1 MLLNVVYLALICK
14 LMSIKRYDTHYVEV
28 DALSSSS
35 YRWILSSSILKEQ
48 SQVIEIKQTNNQTTM
63 RYWKNKEFMRKAPYR

>member
-1 MLLNVVYLALICK
+1 MNSKFI
-14 LMSIKRYDTHYVEV
+14 D
-28 DALSSSS
+28 
-35 YRWILSSSILKEQ
+35 LKEQ